1 MKFLKTFLILSLCFI
16 FCEETKEANQK
27 ELKGWNFEINGSLGQ
42 ISPIT
47 SSDRAKF
54 NPGPTLGISMHASKP
69 LTILKQKFS
78 YGAGVNFGSLKGNT
92 INTKKINTISFD
104 LKTKFEK
111 LPLDF
116 KVGFGISDMTGSGAI
131 GASGTIDIMHDL
143 PNTVNNLD
151 VSIGIRIQQI
161 FDVNKDWKI
170 SHLHGLY
177 GLNITIGR
185 SIVL

>member
-1 MKFLKTFLILSLCFI
+1 MKFLKTFLILSLCFL

-116 KVGFGISDMTGSGAI
+116 KFGFGISDMTGSGAI
-131 GASGTIDIMHDL
+131 GASSTVDIMHDL

-151 VSIGIRIQQI
+151 VSIGIRFQQI

-177 GLNITIGR
+177 GLNINIGR
-185 SIVL
+185 SIAL